1 MERKFLEELGLEKE
15 AIDKVMA
22 EHGKGV
28 NAAKSEVE
36 TKDTELASL
45 KEQLGLANQ
54 QIESFKDLDVE
65 GIKKAAEEYKTKFE
79 ETKQQSQ
86 KEIENLKFEHM
97 LESKLVNAGAKNVKA
112 AKVLLNIEELRNSS
126 NQEVDIEKAISTVK
140 ETDPYLYKDSDPVGT
155 GGSMGNTG
163 KTKAITMTKEQFVE
177 LPYIERDKIH
187 RDNPELYKQLTN

>member
-1 MERKFLEELGLEKE
+1 MKKEQLIELGLTEEQITEVFKLNGL
-15 AIDKVMA
+15 A
-22 EHGKGV
+22 V
-28 NAAKSEVE
+28 NAAKAEVE

-79 ETKQQSQ
+79 ETKLQSQ

-97 LESKLVNAGAKNVKA
+97 LESKLINAGAKDVKV
-112 AKVLLNIEELRNSS
+112 AKAILNIEELRSS
-126 NQEVDIEKAISTVK
+126 NNQETDIETAITKAK
-140 ETDPYLYKDSDPVGT
+140 ETHSYVYKDSDPVGT

-163 KTKAITMTKEQFVE
+163 KSKLLTITKEDFNKMSYKEKVDLYNKQ
-177 LPYIERDKIH
+177 
-187 RDNPELYKQLTN
+187 PELYKKLNE